1 MKMNKRIKYIIIIIL
16 LIIIGV
22 VSANFNVNTK
32 NVVHQHLVNTK
43 EIKTEDGEEFN
54 THLPLISIET
64 GGQAIPGEARDGS
77 TIQANIKIFDDEQ
90 KNNYLSDTPKQ
101 ETLAN
106 IRYRGNSSMEFDKK
120 GYLLKC
126 IKENG
131 KENEIS
137 PLGMAEHDEWV
148 LHGPFLDK
156 TLIRNYMWYNISSE
170 IMEYAPATRFCELFV
185 DGEYQGVYVLVESIS
200 RGENGR
206 VDIDKYKGGDPF
218 TSYIIRLDRG
228 SSTEIKNINNFTK
241 YTRNIGKTLKI
252 NIVYPGKDSLTPQ
265 LNKYVSDDLSKF
277 EKALYSFDYKKY
289 DQYIDVDSFVDYF
302 IINEFT
308 QNYDAGNL
316 STYLYKDVRGK
327 FKFCVWDFNNACE
340 NYREN
345 LLANIDF
352 DIQNAVWFEML
363 IKDSEF
369 VNKIIDRYKEL
380 RKTYLNE
387 EYLLNYIN
395 QTIAYLGDAKN
406 RNFEVWG
413 YTFEPENDLFPEGRK
428 IGSFEQA
435 VSQYKDFI
443 IKRGK
448 WLDENI
454 EQLKQFCHPS
464 INKKYNH

>member
-106 IRYRGNSSMEFDKK
+106 IRYRGASSMDFDKK
-120 GYLLKC
+120 GYLLKF

-131 KENEIS
+131 EDNNINA
-137 PLGMAEHDEWV
+137 LGMGKESEWI
-148 LHGPFLDK
+148 LNGPFIDK
-156 TLIRNYMWYNISSE
+156 TLIRNYMWYNISAE
-170 IMEYAPATRFCELFV
+170 IMEYAPEVRFCELFL
-185 DGEYQGVYVLVESIS
+185 DDEYQGVYILVESIK
-200 RGENGR
+200 RGENNR
-206 VDIDKYKGGDPF
+206 VEISKYDNNDPF

-228 SSTEIKNINNFTK
+228 SSTEIKNIRNFTK
-241 YTRNIGKTLKI
+241 YTLKMGETLGI
-252 NIVYPGKDSLTPQ
+252 DIRYPGTNYLTTEI
-265 LNKYVSDDLSKF
+265 NKYISEDFSKF

-289 DQYIDVDSFVDYF
+289 SEYIDVDSFVDYF

-316 STYLYKDVRGK
+316 STFLYKDVRGK
-327 FKFCVWDFNNACE
+327 LKMVVWDCNSVCG
-340 NYREN
+340 NYRN
-345 LLANIDF
+345 SNINAKDF
-352 DIQNAVWFEML
+352 DFQNNLWFEML
-363 IKDSEF
+363 LKDPYF
-369 VNKIIDRYKEL
+369 VDKIIERYYEL

-387 EYLLNYIN
+387 EYLLNYIDEA
-395 QTIAYLGDAKN
+395 IYYLGDAKN

-464 INKKYNH
+464 VNKKYNH